1 MKKQDRWNDFH
12 KEVNEYLEMQH
23 AGFVP
28 DIDLKKLPSQSY
40 YLPMHGVVKASS
52 STTKLRIVYDA
63 SAKSSSGVSLND
75 TLLPGPPM
83 YPLLTTLLNRFRTYK
98 IGMSADISKMFREV
112 GLHPSDYDFH

>member
-12 KEVNEYLEMQH
+12 KGVNEYLEMQH
-23 AGFVP
+23 AEFVP
-28 DIDLKKLPSQSY
+28 DVDLKKLPSQSY

-75 TLLPGPPM
+75 TLLPGPPGVWDWDM
-83 YPLLTTLLNRFRTYK
+83 GQYMDVSSMDSQMPLPQVWVELC
-98 IGMSADISKMFREV
+98 I
-112 GLHPSDYDFH
+112 